1 MTTPPE
7 AASKATTPGSANT
20 EFADPRCP
28 LLATAARLDLFTD
41 RVGRV
46 VSYLGL
52 ATVLIAFS
60 TVYLRYAFDIG
71 YIWLQESYVWT
82 HAAAIMLG
90 GGFTMLREGFVRV
103 DLYYKHW
110 GVRTRAWVDLLGT
123 LLFLGSFLWLLAYYG
138 WSFVAASYA
147 MQEHSQ
153 YEEGLPGTWLLKGSL
168 LAFVLLLSIQGL
180 AVLLRSLSIL
190 RTAAPRT

>member
-1 MTTPPE
+1 M
-7 AASKATTPGSANT
+7 
-20 EFADPRCP
+20 
-28 LLATAARLDLFTD
+28 LVWAARLDAFSNA
-41 RVGRV
+41 VGRG

-52 ATVLIAFS
+52 ATVLIAFT

-82 HAAAIMLG
+82 HATAIMLG
-90 GGFTMLREGFVRV
+90 AGFTMLREGFVCV

-110 GVRTRAWVDLLGT
+110 SVRTKAWVDLLGT

-138 WSFVAASYA
+138 WSFVASSYA

-153 YEEGLPGTWLLKGSL
+153 YEEGLPGIWLLKGTL
-168 LAFVLLLSIQGL
+168 LAFVLLLGLQGL
-180 AVLLRSLSIL
+180 AVMLRSLTVL
-190 RTAAPRT
+190 RTPAAEN